1 MNEYFVTSESVTEGH
16 PDKICDQISDGILD
30 AYLTYDN
37 NSRVAVETMVSKNAI
52 MIAGEITSNAK
63 INVVDVAREVVKSI
77 GYIKED
83 FGFDYKTCLVFT
95 NINKQSSDIALGVDK
110 MEENKKLSKEILG
123 AGDQGIMYGYAFNET
138 DNYMPLTCDLAN
150 KLTMRLS
157 KLRKEEEIPWIRPD
171 GKSQVTMKYDENGN
185 PICISSIVI
194 STQHDPD
201 IDYDYMKNIIE
212 YDVIRHVIDN
222 KWLKYDTKIHINP
235 TGRFVIGGPAG
246 DTGLTGRKI
255 MVDTYGGIGKH
266 GGGAFSGKDPTKVDR
281 SAAYMARYVA
291 KNIVAA
297 KLAKKVEVSL
307 SYVIGS
313 AEPDSITINTFG
325 TEKIKMEYINKIVKD
340 TFSFSVANIL
350 EELDLRKPQ
359 FLKTAA
365 YGHFGRE
372 NQKFK
377 WEEIDKIGILRIK
390 AMECIS
396 ENFK

>member
-1 MNEYFVTSESVTEGH
+1 MSEYFVTSESVTEGH

-30 AYLTYDN
+30 AYLAQDN
-37 NSRVAVETMVSKNAI
+37 NSRVAVETMVSKNTI
-52 MIAGEITSNAK
+52 MIAGEVTSNAK
-63 INVVDVAREVVKSI
+63 VNIVEVAREVVKNI
-77 GYIKED
+77 GYTKEEY
-83 FGFDYKTCLVFT
+83 GFDYKTCLVFT
-95 NINKQSSDIALGVDK
+95 NINKQSPDIALGVDK
-110 MEENKKLSKEILG
+110 IEENRKITKAILG

-138 DNYMPLTCDLAN
+138 DNYMPLTCDLSN

-157 KLRKEEEIPWIRPD
+157 KLRKSEGIPWIRPD
-171 GKSQVTMKYDENGN
+171 GKSQVTMKYDSNGN
-185 PICISSIVI
+185 PINISSIVI
-194 STQHDPD
+194 SIQHDPD

-212 YDVIRHVIDN
+212 YEVIRNVIDSR
-222 KWLKYDTKIHINP
+222 WIKYDTKIHINP

-255 MVDTYGGIGKH
+255 MVDTYGGIGRH

-297 KLAKKVEVSL
+297 KLADKVELSL
-307 SYVIGS
+307 SYVIGE
-313 AEPDSITINTFG
+313 AEPEAITINTFG
-325 TEKIKMEYINKIVKD
+325 TEKIDIKDIRKIIKE

-350 EELDLRKPQ
+350 EQLDLKKPQ
-359 FLKTAA
+359 FFNTAA

-372 NQKFK
+372 NKNFK
-377 WEEIDKIGILRIK
+377 WEKTDKMELLRKK
-390 AMECIS
+390 AMQCVL